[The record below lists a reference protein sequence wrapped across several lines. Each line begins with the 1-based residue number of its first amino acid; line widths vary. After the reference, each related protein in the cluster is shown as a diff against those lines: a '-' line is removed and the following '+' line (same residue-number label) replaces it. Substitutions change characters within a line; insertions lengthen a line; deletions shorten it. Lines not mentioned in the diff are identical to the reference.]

1 LFFEAFGVQSLAMF
15 LRRNRRIVDGETYE
29 YWTLVKTVRTANGPR
44 QQIVATLGKEPGLES
59 QWRHGWEEVA
69 DLLEGRAPA
78 PIQGQLG
85 EPLSAAPRPQWTQV
99 DLRGLRVERVREFGQ
114 VYLALSLWR
123 RLGLHT
129 LLHELI
135 EPGAERV
142 PWELTACILT
152 LARFC
157 GQKSELEV
165 AERWYADSAL
175 EDLLGV
181 PLARINDARLYRGLD
196 VLLQQKDQ
204 LCARLHE
211 RYQDWFGVE
220 FEFLLYDVTST
231 YFEGQALRNE
241 KAARGY
247 SRDQRPDCKQV
258 NIGLVVTPEGLP
270 VGYEVFAGNTADVTT
285 VEDMVELLE
294 KKYGKPQRIWGM
306 DRGMVSEE
314 NIDFLR
320 ARGAS
325 YLVGTPKSQL
335 KAFERPLLEQKDWT
349 EVQPGVE
356 VKLLAHPDGAE
367 GEKYVLCRSSAR
379 REKEIAMLERQRQ
392 RLRAQL
398 DKTHASLQ
406 RRPAKD
412 PGTIERRIGRWLGR
426 FPAAERLIEVHVE
439 RDASGR
445 ACGLKITDRAERTA
459 WAQEAHGAYLL
470 RTNCTA
476 EDPAKLWR
484 WYIQLTEAEEAFRI
498 SKSDLSL
505 RPVFHQKTERVE
517 AHILV
522 CFLSLALWRTLEMW
536 MRGKGLG
543 DCARQLLK
551 EVATVRSMDVVL
563 PVREPDSETPRELRL
578 RVVARPDRP
587 VAELLHRLGL
597 ELPTAP
603 KTVQNVVD
611 KNSL

>member
-1 LFFEAFGVQSLAMF
+1 MF
-15 LRRNRRIVDGETYE
+15 LRRNRRLVKGETYE
-29 YWTLVKTVRTANGPR
+29 YWTLVRTIRTARGPR
-44 QQIVATLGKEPGLES
+44 QQIVASLGKEPGLES
-59 QWRHGWEEVA
+59 SARHGWEHIT
-69 DLLEGRAPA
+69 DLLEGCAPTPA
-78 PIQGQLG
+78 QGELG
-85 EPLSAAPRPQWTQV
+85 QPLSESSRSHWAQV
-99 DLRGLRVERVREFGQ
+99 DLRGVRVERVRDFGQ

-129 LLHELI
+129 LLRELI
-135 EPGAERV
+135 ASGREEV

-165 AERWYADSAL
+165 AQRWYADSAL

-181 PLARINDARLYRGLD
+181 PFCQINEARLYRGLD
-196 VLLQQKDQ
+196 VLHAHKDK
-204 LCARLHE
+204 LCAHLHQ
-211 RYQDWFGVE
+211 RYQSWFGVQ

-231 YFEGQALRNE
+231 YFEGQAKANA

-247 SRDQRPDCKQV
+247 SRDQRSDCKQV

-270 VGYEVFAGNTADVTT
+270 IGYEVFAGNTADVTT
-285 VEDMVELLE
+285 VEDMVKLMEA
-294 KKYGKPQRIWGM
+294 KYGQAKRIWVL
-306 DRGMVSEE
+306 DRGMISEE

-320 ARGAS
+320 ERDAR

-335 KAFERPLLEQKDWT
+335 KKFQAQLLDQKDWAQ
-349 EVQPGVE
+349 VQAGVE
-356 VKLLAHPDGAE
+356 VKLVAHPDGGP
-367 GEKYVLCRSSAR
+367 GEQYVLCRSSAR
-379 REKEIAMLERQRQ
+379 RQKEAAMIEQARQ

-406 RRPAKD
+406 RRPVKD
-412 PGTIERRIGRWLGR
+412 PGPIERRIGRWLGR
-426 FPAAERLIEVHVE
+426 FPAAERLLEVMVE
-439 RDASGR
+439 RDSHGR
-445 ACGLKITDRAERTA
+445 ACGLKIIERAERTA
-459 WAQEAHGAYLL
+459 WAEQAHGAYLL
-470 RTNCTA
+470 RTNCP
-476 EDPAKLWR
+476 EQDPVKLWR
-484 WYIQLTEAEEAFRI
+484 WYMQLTQAEDAFRI

-505 RPVFHQKTERVE
+505 RPVFHHKTERVE

-543 DCARQLLK
+543 NCARQLIK

-563 PVREPDSETPRELRL
+563 PVKEARSQNTREVRL

-587 VAELLHRLGL
+587 VAELLVRLGL
-597 ELPTAP
+597 ELPSAP
-603 KTVQNVVD
+603 KAVQNVVE
-611 KNSL
+611 KNGA